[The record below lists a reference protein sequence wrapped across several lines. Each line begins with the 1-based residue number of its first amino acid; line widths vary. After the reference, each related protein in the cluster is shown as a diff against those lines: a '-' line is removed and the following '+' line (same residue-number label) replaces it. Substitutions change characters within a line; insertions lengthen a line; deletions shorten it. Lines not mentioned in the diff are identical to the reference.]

1 MYGSRCTGER
11 AGAAVCISAFVGCM
25 RQADVVLDIRRF
37 TDRKMCRNMGIRII
51 AEAGVNHNG
60 SIELAKQMID
70 QARAAGADYVK
81 FQTFQPEA
89 LVSRFAEKAEYQKET
104 TGSGG
109 SQLEML
115 QKLALTQA
123 DFREL
128 KGYCDKVGV
137 GFLSTPFDLD
147 SIDFLET
154 LDMDFWKIPS
164 GEITNLPYLV
174 RIAHTGRE
182 IVMSTGMCSIADIEA
197 AIAVLRE
204 NGAGAVT
211 LLHCNTQYP
220 TPMED
225 VNLRVMDTLRRHFGV
240 SVGYS
245 DHTIGIEVP
254 IAAAALGA
262 TVIEKHFT
270 LDKTMEG
277 PDHRASLEPEELKL
291 MISGVRNIEKALGND
306 EKKPSKSEK
315 ENIGI
320 VRKSIVALREIKE
333 GELFT
338 ESNLTVKRPGTGI
351 SPMHWFDVIG
361 KRAHKAYKVDEMIC
375 EEER

>member
-1 MYGSRCTGER
+1 
-11 AGAAVCISAFVGCM
+11 
-25 RQADVVLDIRRF
+25 
-37 TDRKMCRNMGIRII
+37 
-51 AEAGVNHNG
+51 
-60 SIELAKQMID
+60 
-70 QARAAGADYVK
+70 
-81 FQTFQPEA
+81 
-89 LVSRFAEKAEYQKET
+89 
-104 TGSGG
+104 
-109 SQLEML
+109 
-115 QKLALTQA
+115 
-123 DFREL
+123 
-128 KGYCDKVGV
+128 
-137 GFLSTPFDLD
+137 
-147 SIDFLET
+147 
-154 LDMDFWKIPS
+154 
-164 GEITNLPYLV
+164 
-174 RIAHTGRE
+174 
-182 IVMSTGMCSIADIEA
+182 MSTGMCSIADIEA

-204 NGAGAVT
+204 NGAGEIT

-220 TPMED
+220 TPMGD
-225 VNLRVMDTLRRHFGV
+225 VNLRVMDTLRRHFDV
-240 SVGYS
+240 PVGYS
-245 DHTIGIEVP
+245 DHTVGIEVP

-262 TVIEKHFT
+262 CVIEKHFT
-270 LDKTMEG
+270 LDHAMEG
-277 PDHRASLEPEELKL
+277 PDHRASLEPDELKL

>member
-1 MYGSRCTGER
+1 MS
-11 AGAAVCISAFVGCM
+11 
-25 RQADVVLDIRRF
+25 
-37 TDRKMCRNMGIRII
+37 IRII

-60 SIELAKQMID
+60 SIELAKQMVD

-104 TGSGG
+104 TGSGE

-115 QKLALTQA
+115 RKLALTQE

-128 KGYCDKVGV
+128 KGYCDRVGV
-137 GFLSTPFDLD
+137 GFLSTPFDLE

-154 LDMDFWKIPS
+154 LQMDFWKIPS

-182 IVMSTGMCSIADIEA
+182 IVMSTGMCSEADVA
-197 AIAVLRE
+197 AAVDVLRK
-204 NGAGAVT
+204 NGAGAIT

-240 SVGYS
+240 PIGYS

-270 LDKTMEG
+270 LDHTMEG
-277 PDHRASLEPEELKL
+277 PDHRASLEPDELQA
-291 MISGVRNIEKALGND
+291 MVAAIRHIEIALGD
-306 EKKPSKSEK
+306 PDKAVTASEAG
-315 ENIGI
+315 NRA
-320 VRKSIVALREIKE
+320 VARKSIVARCTVRKGEIFDE
-333 GELFT
+333 H
-338 ESNLTVKRPGTGI
+338 NLTVKRPGNGI
-351 SPMHWFDVIG
+351 SPMRWHEILGQTADRDYAEDELIAEDALACVG
-361 KRAHKAYKVDEMIC
+361 KSVSDE
-375 EEER
+375 ES